1 MKHKFSSIYGRSHI
15 GNYRLENQDRF
26 LTKEIDKDHVL
37 LAIADGMGGEAA
49 GGLAS
54 DIAMSNMERIDR
66 QMPARPED
74 LSVLLKDVGDRII
87 DITTQ
92 NEALVGM
99 GTTLTTVLTM
109 DSMAIWA
116 HVGDSRLYH
125 MSNGNLRQITKDH
138 NFVWEL
144 IESGE
149 ITPEEALKHPLRHV
163 LDQCLGSPEVKPDF
177 GSLKLEKGDMLILTT
192 DGLHASISFELMS
205 SVLDSS
211 LDLAEMAEILI
222 NKAMENGS
230 RDNLSIVFARVE
242 RI

>member
-1 MKHKFSSIYGRSHI
+1 MNQKIFSIYGKSHI
-15 GNYRLENQDRF
+15 GNHRRENQDRV
-26 LTKEIDKDHVL
+26 LYKKIGQDHLL

-54 DIAMSNMERIDR
+54 DIAICNMERIDSHI
-66 QMPARPED
+66 PSRPED
-74 LSVLLKDVGDRII
+74 LSVLLQDAGDRII

-92 NEALVGM
+92 NEALMGM

-125 MSNGNLRQITKDH
+125 LSRGNLRQITRDH

-149 ITPEEALKHPLRHV
+149 ITWEEALKHPLRHV
-163 LDQCLGSPEVKPDF
+163 LDQCLGTPDMEPDQ

-192 DGLHASISFELMS
+192 DGLHACVSFELMH

-211 LDLAEMAEILI
+211 LDLEEMAEILI
-222 NKAMENGS
+222 NKALDNGS
-230 RDNLSIVFARVE
+230 RDNLSIVIARV
-242 RI
+242 

>member
-1 MKHKFSSIYGRSHI
+1 MHHQSVTAYGMSHI
-15 GNYRLENQDRF
+15 GNKRPENQDRY
-26 LTKEIDKDHVL
+26 LVKRIGQDHVL

-54 DIAMSNMERIDR
+54 DIAISNMDRIDR

-74 LSVLLKDVGDRII
+74 LSLLLRDTGNRII
-87 DITTQ
+87 AVTTQ
-92 NEALVGM
+92 NEDLTGM

-144 IESGE
+144 IEFGE

-192 DGLHASISFELMS
+192 DGLHASISFELMN

-222 NKAMENGS
+222 SKAMENGS
-230 RDNLSIVFARVE
+230 RDNLSIVLALIV
-242 RI
+242 

>member
-1 MKHKFSSIYGRSHI
+1 MNQTIISTYGMSHI
-15 GNYRLENQDRF
+15 GNHRRENQDRF
-26 LTKEIDKDHVL
+26 LVREINQDHIL

-54 DIAMSNMERIDR
+54 DIAICNMERIDS

-74 LSVLLKDVGDRII
+74 LSVLLQDAGERII
-87 DITTQ
+87 VITSQ
-92 NEALVGM
+92 NEDLVGM

-109 DSMAIWA
+109 KSMAIWA

-125 MSNGNLRQITKDH
+125 LSNGNLRQITKDH

-149 ITPEEALKHPLRHV
+149 ITWEEALKHPLRHV
-163 LDQCLGSPEVKPDF
+163 LDQCLGSPDMEPDF

-192 DGLHASISFELMS
+192 DGLHASISFELMH
-205 SVLDSS
+205 SVLNSS
-211 LDLAEMAEILI
+211 LDLEEMAEILI
-222 NKAMENGS
+222 NKALDNGS
-230 RDNLSIVFARVE
+230 RDNLSIVLARV
-242 RI
+242 